1 MNRYT
6 LNIHLDPAYADRI
19 AKYEIDFTSYL
30 QGVVYEHFLERG
42 DYDNVTERLAKGSPT
57 AYREIKNR
65 AGLGTTL
72 SNNRKDNK

>member
-30 QGVVYEHFLERG
+30 QGVVYEHFLSRG
-42 DYDNVTERLAKGSPT
+42 DYDNVTNRLAKGSPT
-57 AYREIKNR
+57 AYWEIKSR
-65 AGLGTTL
+65 AGLGASLTD
-72 SNNRKDNK
+72 DNKGSE